1 MTDLILLE
9 DGDQLLLEDGGGIN
23 QEAAVA
29 NTIGQSTSFES
40 NNGTFVSAI
49 LTPTYTGNTPT
60 LRMRADKNEAF
71 EDVTSGVKHF
81 FSNTGSEVQ
90 WQAEGSGTT
99 ISNIKI
105 EAFR

>member
-1 MTDLILLE
+1 MTDFILLE
-9 DGDQLLLEDGGGIN
+9 DGDQLLLEDGGGLLL
-23 QEAAVA
+23 EETTA
-29 NTIGQSTSFES
+29 QSSSFES

-60 LRMRADKNEAF
+60 FRMRADKNEAF
-71 EDVTSGVKHF
+71 EDVVEGVRYF
-81 FSNTGSEVQ
+81 FNNIGSEVQ

-105 EAFR
+105 EVFA